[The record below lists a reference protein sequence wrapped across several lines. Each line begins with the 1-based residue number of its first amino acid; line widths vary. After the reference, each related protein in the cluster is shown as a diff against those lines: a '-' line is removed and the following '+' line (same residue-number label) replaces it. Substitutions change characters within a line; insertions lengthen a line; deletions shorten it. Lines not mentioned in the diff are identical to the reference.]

1 LLPARRKVRP
11 VRHLSAMP
19 YAEVPALMA
28 RLKALDTNA
37 ARALMFTILT
47 AARSGEVIGATW
59 QEIDLAAKV
68 WTIPAERMKAR
79 REHRIP
85 LSEPALAIL
94 TAMAVDRSGC
104 LFPGDR
110 GPKMAEASMWTILR
124 DMGVGGTVH
133 GLRSSFRDWAGDET
147 NFPREI
153 AEAALAHAVGGAVEI
168 AYRRGDALSKRRELM
183 AEWAGFATN
192 VGISPRSSKF
202 TGPC

>member
-1 LLPARRKVRP
+1 
-11 VRHLSAMP
+11 
-19 YAEVPALMA
+19 MA

-59 QEIDLAAKV
+59 QEIDLDAKV
-68 WTIPAERMKAR
+68 WTIPAARMKAG

-94 TAMAVDRSGC
+94 TAMAAGRSGY

-110 GPKMAEASMWTILR
+110 GPKLAEASMWTILR
-124 DMGVGGTVH
+124 DMGVGRTVH
-133 GLRSSFRDWAGDET
+133 GLRSSFRDWASEET

-183 AEWAGFATN
+183 AEWAEFVA
-192 VGISPRSSKF
+192 
-202 TGPC
+202 